1 MNMMN
6 ALGEN
11 EDQKYQTKLLESLLT
26 KWLVNRDIEG
36 QNESIFGITLLSQY
50 DLVGIGLIILILNR
64 NLSSTRKTGKICQNR
79 Q

>member
-50 DLVGIGLIILILNR
+50 DLVGIGLVILILNR

>member
-50 DLVGIGLIILILNR
+50 DLVGFGLIILILNR

>member
-1 MNMMN
+1 MLN

-26 KWLVNRDIEG
+26 KWLVNRGIKG

-50 DLVGIGLIILILNR
+50 DLVRINFKSLI
-64 NLSSTRKTGKICQNR
+64 
-79 Q
+79 

>member
-26 KWLVNRDIEG
+26 NWLVNRDIKG

-50 DLVGIGLIILILNR
+50 DLVGIGLVILILNR
-64 NLSSTRKTGKICQNR
+64 NLSSTRKTEKICQSR